1 MAMRLPPFGETR
13 RFTIN
18 LIAIMY
24 DTFRE
29 ITFFLRVS
37 DEASFSAAARSL
49 DLDPSTISKV
59 VQRLENRLGVRL
71 FHRTSRVLKLTQEG
85 ERYLHSVRKV
95 IDALEEA
102 EASLTPGSSEPSGL
116 LRIACTAAF
125 ARFWLTPLIPAYCEK
140 YPKLRVEFVLS
151 SVLPDLFDQQ
161 IDIAFQSGHIADSSL
176 VVRRVATVRWRIFGA
191 PSYLARHGIPQ
202 SPEDLAHHHCLNYLP
217 GTKLSQW
224 PLQEGSELRV
234 HAPIGRVAADSG
246 DIVCSLTVAGMGL
259 ARLSEARVAR
269 EVSPGEL
276 VSVLD
281 AYQPEGDPVY
291 AIFPSRRH
299 LSVRVRSFLDHIEP
313 LISR

>member
-1 MAMRLPPFGETR
+1 MND
-13 RFTIN
+13 TI
-18 LIAIMY
+18 
-24 DTFRE
+24 RE
-29 ITFFLRVS
+29 LTFFLRVS

-59 VQRLENRLGVRL
+59 IQRLENRLGVRL

-85 ERYLHSVRKV
+85 ERYLRSVRKV
-95 IDALEEA
+95 VEALEEA
-102 EASLTPGSSEPSGL
+102 EASLAPTNNEPSGV

-125 ARFWLTPLIPAYCEK
+125 ARFWLTPLIPSYCEK

-151 SVLPDLFDQQ
+151 SVLPDLLDHQ
-161 IDIAFQSGHIADSSL
+161 IDIAFQSGHIADSSF
-176 VVRRVATVRWRIFGA
+176 VVRRVATARWRIFGA
-191 PSYLARHGIPQ
+191 PSYLARRGTPQ
-202 SPEDLAHHHCLNYLP
+202 TLEDLAQHDCLNYLP

-224 PLQEGSELRV
+224 PLQEASQL
-234 HAPIGRVAADSG
+234 HIHTPLGRVAADSG
-246 DIVCSLTVAGMGL
+246 DVVCSLTIAGMGL

-281 AYQPEGDPVY
+281 AYQPEGDPIY
-291 AIFPSRRH
+291 AIFPSRRN

-313 LISR
+313 LIGR

>member
-1 MAMRLPPFGETR
+1 
-13 RFTIN
+13 
-18 LIAIMY
+18 MY
-24 DTFRE
+24 DTIRE
-29 ITFFLRVS
+29 LTFFLRVS

-85 ERYLHSVRKV
+85 ERYLCSARKV
-95 IDALEEA
+95 MEALEEA
-102 EASLTPGSSEPSGL
+102 EASLAPANSEPSGV
-116 LRIACTAAF
+116 LRVACSAAF
-125 ARFWLTPLIPAYCEK
+125 ARFWLTPLIPSYCEK

-151 SVLPDLFDQQ
+151 SVMPDLFDHQ
-161 IDIAFQSGHIADSSL
+161 IDVAFQSGHIVDSSL

-191 PSYLARHGIPQ
+191 PSYLARHGTPQ
-202 SPEDLAHHHCLNYLP
+202 SPEDLAQHHCLNYLP
-217 GTKLSQW
+217 GSKLSQW
-224 PLQEGSELRV
+224 PLQETSRL
-234 HAPIGRVAADSG
+234 HIPAPLGRVAADSG
-246 DIVCSLTVAGMGL
+246 DVVCSLAVAGMGL

-313 LISR
+313 LIDR